1 MHEVK
6 THMTTQKI
14 WTSGLCA
21 VLTVGLLASCGGEK
35 KVDPSQFAKDWKKL
49 EMVNFTIYT
58 PPDTPRPRRG
68 IETFG
73 EACDGNYDYA
83 ARQLKIQVED
93 DIGIYLFTSAEDCKE
108 ATGRPASF
116 VDGLNIYTRLGAPVG
131 GLIAE
136 AICNSVDPEAKSF
149 KLIRDGV
156 RNLFDERDRN
166 VHYEALAL
174 RQSPDWPSLE
184 DLLTKQSAGDPE
196 VYKYASASYVAF
208 LIQRYGTDQF
218 FMLWKSV
225 LELKPSLD
233 KIYGGTR
240 QEMQDEWYRVQ
251 DRLAKRT

>member
-1 MHEVK
+1 MNVSR
-6 THMTTQKI
+6 TI
-14 WTSGLCA
+14 WQRGILA
-21 VLTVGLLASCGGEK
+21 LLTLTASASCGGGG
-35 KVDPSQFAKDWKKL
+35 KVDPQSFAKDWRKL

-73 EACDGNYDYA
+73 TACDGSYDYT
-83 ARQLKIQVED
+83 ARQLKLQVED
-93 DIGIYLFTSAEDCKE
+93 DIGVYLFTSDEDCKK

-116 VDGLNIYTRLGAPVG
+116 VEGLNIYTRLGAPIG

-136 AICNSVDPEAKSF
+136 AMCNSVDQEAKSF

-174 RQSPDWPSLE
+174 RQSREWPMLE
-184 DLLTKQSAGDPE
+184 ELIAKQSATDPE

-208 LIQRYGTDQF
+208 LVQRYGTDQF

-225 LELKPSLD
+225 LELRPSLE
-233 KIYGGTR
+233 KIYGGTLP
-240 QEMQDEWYRVQ
+240 QMQDEWYEIQ